1 MLLNS
6 SVLIKIDHGCSP
18 IRSDS
23 DVIVLNQILALN
35 EAIRQ
40 ASSSVDC
47 DNSAAISP
55 EHVTSL
61 SLSPSPIR
69 TSKPREKGRIWDN
82 IVSNIQTSDAASPVL
97 KERSKASIQQ
107 KWDAGFQKY
116 RY

>member
-1 MLLNS
+1 MKIAQHFSLQWRWSLLIS
-6 SVLIKIDHGCSP
+6 FYTK
-18 IRSDS
+18 
-23 DVIVLNQILALN
+23 
-35 EAIRQ
+35 